1 MKPARILNDVGYNND
16 TKSRNKMPKEK
27 NITVF
32 CHYHTKKT
40 ATNALFIAAI
50 LSSHAIRAGN

>member
-1 MKPARILNDVGYNND
+1 MPADQKRKIPINND

-40 ATNALFIAAI
+40 ATNALSVAAI